1 MHTNRL
7 NRQLPCWV
15 ERFWAPEAV
24 QQRDAMRILREH
36 VADDDVVILGIGS
49 PNIDWLAL
57 GQRELNFSIFASMGS
72 AQSFG
77 LGMAL
82 AQPDRRVLVMEGDG
96 GVLMSLGAI
105 SSAAEQAP
113 PNLKHFVFTN
123 RSFGATGNQPL
134 PNAARLDFA
143 AASCALGARGYHI
156 TELDV
161 LKKQAAT
168 LIDTPGYV
176 VVSIETEQ
184 GALRDF
190 PKEMQIPMPMEQ
202 RARFLR
208 AMGLEG

>member
-1 MHTNRL
+1 M
-7 NRQLPCWV
+7 
-15 ERFWAPEAV
+15 
-24 QQRDAMRILREH
+24 QQRESMRVLRQH
-36 VADDDVVILGIGS
+36 VTDDDVVILGIGS

-57 GQRELNFSIFASMGS
+57 GQRDLNFSIFAAMGL

-82 AQPDRRVLVMEGDG
+82 AQPARTVLVMEGDG

-143 AASCALGARGYHI
+143 AAARAMGANACHISTLDELKDGAR
-156 TELDV
+156 
-161 LKKQAAT
+161 T
-168 LIDTPGYV
+168 LIESPGYV
-176 VVSIETEQ
+176 
-184 GALRDF
+184 
-190 PKEMQIPMPMEQ
+190 
-202 RARFLR
+202 
-208 AMGLEG
+208 